1 MKRVAFFLQSNPIA
15 WLGGLNYFRNLLTAV
30 CSNDD
35 RCIEPVL
42 FIHPRVEQEAIKGF
56 PLIEIIR
63 TPLVSPRHPVRLA
76 GRLSH
81 RLLNVDL
88 SLESL
93 LTKHSIDILSHS
105 GIVGKKSRVASIS
118 WIPDFQHRRMPQY
131 FASRELQV
139 RNREFRK
146 MIARSHR
153 IIVSSYDAQ
162 RDFQAFALA
171 ALDKSRVLQFVS
183 CIEPQSSCVSRD
195 SLFLKYKIDR
205 PYFHLPNQFW
215 PHKNHA
221 VVIDALSILAKRGI
235 DALVLATG
243 RTSDYRGPAYFESVM
258 ERARIRGVVQNFRV
272 LGMVPSS
279 DLYSLMI
286 HSVALINPSN
296 FEGWSTSVE
305 ESKTLGLPIVLSDIH
320 VHLEQAPALGRFF
333 KVDSAED
340 LANALI
346 AELVHSDQG
355 QTAKARQ
362 TALLDLPRRIQKF
375 GRAFEQI
382 AMEAHLDAQS

>member
-35 RCIEPVL
+35 RLIEPVL

-56 PLIEIIR
+56 PSIEIIR

-76 GRLSH
+76 GRLSR

-93 LTKHSIDILSHS
+93 LAKHSIDILSHS
-105 GIVGKKSRVASIS
+105 GIAGKKSRVASIS

-146 MIARSHR
+146 IIASSHR
-153 IIVSSYDAQ
+153 VIVSSYDAQ
-162 RDFQAFALA
+162 RDFQAFAPT
-171 ALDKSRVLQFVS
+171 ALDKLRVLQFVS
-183 CIEPQSSCVSRD
+183 CIESQSSCVSRD
-195 SLFLKYKIDR
+195 SLFLRYKVDR

-243 RTSDYRGPAYFESVM
+243 KTSDYRGTAYFESLM
-258 ERARIRGVVQNFRV
+258 ERASFRGVVQNFRV
-272 LGMVPSS
+272 LGMVSSS
-279 DLYSLMI
+279 DLHSLMI
-286 HSVALINPSN
+286 NSVALINPSR

-305 ESKTLGLPIVLSDIH
+305 ESKTLGLPIVLSDIP
-320 VHLEQAPALGRFF
+320 VHLEQAPSLGRFF

-346 AELVHSDQG
+346 AALLEYDQV
-355 QTAKARQ
+355 QAAQVREM
-362 TALLDLPRRIQKF
+362 ALLDLTNRIKSY

-382 AMEAHLDAQS
+382 AIEALDDQL